1 MTFFSSPKLSRRNCE
16 FLWENLFFGKHLR
29 VMSLAPSIF
38 VFGLESSVFGK
49 SVLGLGLDFFLFP
62 WSRAFLGLETPPLTS
77 CSPFVVNSSV
87 YLVKNLEWQQTLK
100 PHLHG
105 RLFCNAIRRFFMR
118 ENLSRKAVTHTRQD
132 SLAAIA
138 FDKNRCRVS
147 NTCDLR
153 CRLYFCATRCNNRS
167 RP

>member
-1 MTFFSSPKLSRRNCE
+1 
-16 FLWENLFFGKHLR
+16 
-29 VMSLAPSIF
+29 MSVGYVL
-38 VFGLESSVFGK
+38 FGLW
-49 SVLGLGLDFFLFP
+49 LG
-62 WSRAFLGLETPPLTS
+62 SRI
-77 CSPFVVNSSV
+77 NSMKLIQLLALQHIEPIKDPSKTYEV
-87 YLVKNLEWQQTLK
+87 DSANQTFTEYKAATLK

-138 FDKNRCRVS
+138 FGKNRCRVS

>member
-1 MTFFSSPKLSRRNCE
+1 MQFTSRPGIAQCTNA
-16 FLWENLFFGKHLR
+16 LR
-29 VMSLAPSIF
+29 VAGCDYLSLLHKILCSWYKI
-38 VFGLESSVFGK
+38 VRS
-49 SVLGLGLDFFLFP
+49 
-62 WSRAFLGLETPPLTS
+62 AFTVIN
-77 CSPFVVNSSV
+77 CDCDI
-87 YLVKNLEWQQTLK
+87 K

-105 RLFCNAIRRFFMR
+105 RLFCNAIRRFLMR
-118 ENLSRKAVTHTRQD
+118 ENLSRIMVTHTRQD